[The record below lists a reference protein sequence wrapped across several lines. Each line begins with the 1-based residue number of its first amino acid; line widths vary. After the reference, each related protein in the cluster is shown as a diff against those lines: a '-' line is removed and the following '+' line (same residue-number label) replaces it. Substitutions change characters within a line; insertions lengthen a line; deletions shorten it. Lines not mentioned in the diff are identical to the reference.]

1 MQSQFVITECNLFT
15 DRLGD
20 EFVDL
25 TQMIIEL
32 SFEES
37 IYEMCIYGEIS
48 ILDDKGFFDKLNFQG
63 TERLEITIASTT
75 QSLEPAVQKVF
86 LMNSIKKESK
96 GSNSQTVYTF
106 SLIEEHGILSSTQKL
121 RNSYRGSISDIIQ
134 KIAITYLKKN
144 IDTSYTGEL
153 ETVQNNL
160 RVIIPNL
167 NPIKCIKWLLS
178 RMTTTTGSPYFVWS
192 TVQDSN
198 LRFGNLDTMYT
209 QKPWNEKLPYT
220 FNPANISTAEEGT
233 EFEKSFIVNE
243 IFPGSSSNLLKTILE
258 GHYGAN
264 QETTNLNTGQ
274 IERRHYSIFNTLVG
288 LHNQKTIE
296 ILNQNI
302 YDDVYTV
309 DNKTLGDYDAQNIH
323 SVMSTGVYGDF
334 KSYHDEFDKSLLTKK
349 LERESINNLLLKNT
363 YLLGVPGN
371 GFFMGKAAVGD
382 TVNLKIVNSNLDVG
396 ENTGEDNL
404 TDRKKSGKHL
414 ITQLKHIFQ
423 GSRHKSVMEVAKL
436 EREV

>member
-1 MQSQFVITECNLFT
+1 
-15 DRLGD
+15 
-20 EFVDL
+20 
-25 TQMIIEL
+25 
-32 SFEES
+32 
-37 IYEMCIYGEIS
+37 
-48 ILDDKGFFDKLNFQG
+48 
-63 TERLEITIASTT
+63 
-75 QSLEPAVQKVF
+75 
-86 LMNSIKKESK
+86 
-96 GSNSQTVYTF
+96 
-106 SLIEEHGILSSTQKL
+106 
-121 RNSYRGSISDIIQ
+121 
-134 KIAITYLKKN
+134 
-144 IDTSYTGEL
+144 
-153 ETVQNNL
+153 
-160 RVIIPNL
+160 
-167 NPIKCIKWLLS
+167 
-178 RMTTTTGSPYFVWS
+178 
-192 TVQDSN
+192 
-198 LRFGNLDTMYT
+198 MYT

-274 IERRHYSIFNTLVG
+274 IERRHYNIFNTLVG

-323 SVMSTGVYGDF
+323 SIMSTGVYGDF

>member
-1 MQSQFVITECNLFT
+1 MSVVC
-15 DRLGD
+15 
-20 EFVDL
+20 
-25 TQMIIEL
+25 
-32 SFEES
+32 

-96 GSNSQTVYTF
+96 GSNSQTVYSF
-106 SLIEEHGILSSTQKL
+106 SLIEEHGVLSSTQKL

-134 KIAITYLKKN
+134 RIAITYLKKN

-167 NPIKCIKWLLS
+167 NPIKSIKWLLS

-274 IERRHYSIFNTLVG
+274 IERRHYNIFNTLVG

-302 YDDVYTV
+302 YDDVYTI